1 MMYTLDK
8 RFEMYVQDLAKKE
21 GITYSEELK
30 ETLTAGISLGY
41 HPEHTWENAT
51 KLINKRFHSLQ
62 QTEQE
67 VA

>member
-8 RFEMYVQDLAKKE
+8 RFEMYVQDLARKE
-21 GITYSEELK
+21 GINYSEELK

-41 HPEHTWENAT
+41 HQSNTWENAT
-51 KLINKRFHSLQ
+51 KLINERFQKLI
-62 QTEQE
+62 QTQQE

>member
-1 MMYTLDK
+1 MYTLDK

-21 GITYSEELK
+21 GIIYSE
-30 ETLTAGISLGY
+30 ETLTAGISLGQLKSN
-41 HPEHTWENAT
+41 TWENAT
-51 KLINKRFHSLQ
+51 NLINERFQKLI

>member
-1 MMYTLDK
+1 MYTLDK

-21 GITYSEELK
+21 GIIYSEELK
-30 ETLTAGISLGY
+30 ETLTAGISLGQLKSN
-41 HPEHTWENAT
+41 TWENAT
-51 KLINKRFHSLQ
+51 NLINERFQKLI